1 MFVEH
6 GTREETCGYHSS
18 RTIRSFNSPFANE
31 TIEIAGDVS
40 LDEDVAA
47 IRQCF
52 TVRRCSA
59 SLSCTNNVASSSR
72 HCFTSLNRLRQA
84 LFKRKSLFST
94 VEEPPQSRDQFVR
107 SMKYD
112 RKSNKA
118 RFILPFFIEKN

>member
-18 RTIRSFNSPFANE
+18 RTIRSSNSPFANE

-94 VEEPPQSRDQFVR
+94 VEEPPQSRD
-107 SMKYD
+107 D